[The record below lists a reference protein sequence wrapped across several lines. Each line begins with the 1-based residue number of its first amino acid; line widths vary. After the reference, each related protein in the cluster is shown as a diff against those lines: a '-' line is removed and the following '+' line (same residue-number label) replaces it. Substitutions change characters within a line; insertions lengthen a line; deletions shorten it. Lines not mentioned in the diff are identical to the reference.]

1 MDLVSYFL
9 KFIQNLFLAH
19 MMEGALE
26 AWRYYNNNQLPDRI
40 IIYRDGVGDGQ
51 LSYIH
56 DHELPQIQTKINEY
70 IGHGYD
76 HEPQLLYIVLKAGF
90 RRHLSLI

>member
-1 MDLVSYFL
+1 
-9 KFIQNLFLAH
+9 

-26 AWRYYNNNQLPDRI
+26 AWKYYNNNQLPDRI

-70 IGHGYD
+70 IGEGYD
-76 HEPQLLYIVLKAGF
+76 HEPQLLYIVLKAPF
-90 RRHLSLI
+90 QSL

>member
-1 MDLVSYFL
+1 
-9 KFIQNLFLAH
+9 

-26 AWRYYNNNQLPDRI
+26 AWKYYNNNQLPDRI

-70 IGHGYD
+70 IGEGYD
-76 HEPQLLYIVLKAGF
+76 HEPQLLYIVLKARF
-90 RRHLSLI
+90 QSVYE